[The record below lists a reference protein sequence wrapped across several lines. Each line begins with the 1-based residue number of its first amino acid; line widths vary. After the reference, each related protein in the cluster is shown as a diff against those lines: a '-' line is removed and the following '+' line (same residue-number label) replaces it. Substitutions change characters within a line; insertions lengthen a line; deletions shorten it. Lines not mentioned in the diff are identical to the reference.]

1 MKNTGRSLETY
12 LKRYVGWLKN
22 LEITVLFTLLC
33 LVAGSWVFIEIADEI
48 RETDQLHFDTILLD
62 YIRATSAAGEI
73 KGPDWLP
80 ASMEEITALGGIT
93 IICVAATITIIFLL
107 VLGRYQTA
115 MVMFCSSF
123 GGIGL
128 SFALKYLFA
137 RPRPDESLHMV
148 MTETFSFPSGHA
160 MSSAVVY
167 LSLAGLLAKVQRQRN
182 VKIFTLAVAVLLV
195 FLIGISRIYL
205 GVHYPTDVLG
215 GWSVGLAWASFW
227 LLIDKI
233 FTKEQ

>member
-1 MKNTGRSLETY
+1 MKNTDRSLETY
-12 LKRYVGWLKN
+12 LKKHFSRLKN

-33 LVAGSWVFIEIADEI
+33 LVAGSWIFIEIADEV
-48 RETDQLHFDTILLD
+48 READKLQFDTILLD

-80 ASMEEITALGGIT
+80 TSMEEITSLGGIT
-93 IICVAATITIIFLL
+93 IICVAATITITFFL
-107 VLGRYQTA
+107 VLGRYKTTL
-115 MVMFCSSF
+115 VMLCSSF
-123 GGIGL
+123 GGIAL

-167 LSLAGLLAKVQRQRN
+167 LSLAGLLAKIQRQRK
-182 VKIFTLAVAVLLV
+182 VKIFTLAVALLLV

-227 LLIDKI
+227 LLIDK
-233 FTKEQ
+233 FLAAEK